1 MGTHDWL
8 LGASPMQTASSANW
22 TCRACLSIVECTATQ
37 GMPISWAVR
46 MIRTAI
52 SPLFATNIFS
62 NSQVTDK
69 APLCILPLLLL
80 LAATEEALPTA
91 CFKER
96 HPAPLWKLLQLL
108 CTLFGAAT
116 SGQDD
121 ALTEELHWRRLPSID
136 AATNRVPCQHTH
148 TQKRNPH
155 QLSLSLYLSTT
166 AKIIN
171 QLQRWKRSQN
181 TSFTIPAM
189 HSANRMHPS
198 PHCKMQ
204 RTPKPLRAPIPNPD

>member
-121 ALTEELHWRRLPSID
+121 ALTEELHLRRLPLID
-136 AATNRVPCQHTH
+136 AATNRLPCHTH
-148 TQKRNPH
+148 TKENH
-155 QLSLSLYLSTT
+155 QHSLYP
-166 AKIIN
+166 
-171 QLQRWKRSQN
+171 QLQKS
-181 TSFTIPAM
+181 
-189 HSANRMHPS
+189 
-198 PHCKMQ
+198 
-204 RTPKPLRAPIPNPD
+204 

>member
-1 MGTHDWL
+1 
-8 LGASPMQTASSANW
+8 
-22 TCRACLSIVECTATQ
+22 
-37 GMPISWAVR
+37 
-46 MIRTAI
+46 
-52 SPLFATNIFS
+52 
-62 NSQVTDK
+62 
-69 APLCILPLLLL
+69 LPLLLL

-116 SGQDD
+116 SGQDV

-155 QLSLSLYLSTT
+155 QLSLSLSIYNCKNHKSATT
-166 AKIIN
+166 MKTQPKHII
-171 QLQRWKRSQN
+171 
-181 TSFTIPAM
+181 
-189 HSANRMHPS
+189 H
-198 PHCKMQ
+198 
-204 RTPKPLRAPIPNPD
+204 NPRNAFS